1 MTATAV
7 RQLLVGVS
15 SYEDAALELP
25 AGTARNV
32 EELREALTAS
42 QHPHNEPSSRA
53 PQACRVLEPGDASQ
67 VLDEVAAAA
76 QEQPSLVVY
85 WTGHAAITQEDGVR
99 LALPHSRVNDLST
112 WMPAELLIESMSPR
126 LDDRQDRLLILDAC
140 LGAGQS
146 AASPRSDVDVSEV
159 VTSMGRPGV
168 AVWAGLGR
176 TATGFAANSRD
187 TSVFTQELA
196 HLLLKAAESMTPLN
210 LQAAHEWLAQELER
224 SGYPPPCLGNA
235 DAFRGSLAQASDPA
249 PQRRRRAGR
258 LVRRAL
264 GRLVPADTRRYA
276 LVCGMALWGAREQDT
291 SPYKNALWLYERLLA
306 SGWGFTRDTTTVVGS
321 VTRQELRS
329 KISELASQ
337 GQNLILVYLSGA
349 ARVFSERDSL
359 DVVVALA
366 GEQSVS
372 VSELV
377 EMLRTSRAERVTLL
391 IDAYQSH
398 TQTAVARRLAA
409 TAQARGWAPAAGASR
424 LAITWATSPAASG
437 LDPLALTAQGS
448 APTEEQG
455 WGDVLYPL
463 PGTGRWPGPWRFSFP
478 EAEIRYLPGS
488 GPLAAWQTLLGS
500 LREPSA
506 DASVAEWLLSVDPAG
521 VGDVPGD
528 PFVGLATPPAVPPA
542 SPPPPEAKSSA
553 RLRVVGGTYPAAA
566 GREILL
572 AFDYQS
578 HQAGTVP
585 VCGDDPLDLTVV
597 VSADDAAVEPR
608 LFYTRVDRD
617 AGTPTQCIRL
627 TPRTSAPVKVQ
638 LSVMRRGDGALL
650 QELTTVLPVAAPENA
665 ALS

>member
-7 RQLLVGVS
+7 RHLLVGVS

-25 AGTARNV
+25 AGTAHNV
-32 EELREALTAS
+32 AQLREALTAS
-42 QHPHNEPSSRA
+42 QHHHDDASSMA
-53 PQACRVLEPGDASQ
+53 PRACRVLEPGDASQ
-67 VLDEVAAAA
+67 VLDEVAAVA

-85 WTGHAAITQEDGVR
+85 WTGHAAITPEDGVC
-99 LALPHSRVNDLST
+99 LALPHSRVDDLST
-112 WMPAELLIESMSPR
+112 WMPADLLIESMSPR
-126 LDDRQDRLLILDAC
+126 VDERWDRLLILDAC

-146 AASPRSDVDVSEV
+146 TAGGRSDVDVSEV

-187 TSVFTQELA
+187 TSVFTQVLA
-196 HLLLKAAESMTPLN
+196 HLLLRAAESMTPLK
-210 LQAAHEWLAQELER
+210 LQAAHEWLVQELER

-235 DAFRGSLAQASDPA
+235 GAFRSFLAQASDPA
-249 PQRRRRAGR
+249 PQRRRADR

-291 SPYKNALWLYERLLA
+291 SPYKNAVWLYERLLA

-337 GQNLILVYLSGA
+337 GQNLVLVYLSGA

-359 DVVVALA
+359 DVMVALA
-366 GEQSVS
+366 EEQSVS

-398 TQTAVARRLAA
+398 TQTAVADRLAA
-409 TAQARGWAPAAGASR
+409 VAQACGWAPAAGASR

-437 LDPLALTAQGS
+437 PDPLALTAQGS
-448 APTEEQG
+448 ALTDEQG
-455 WGDVLYPL
+455 WGDLLYSL
-463 PGTGRWPGPWRFSFP
+463 PGTGHWPRPWRFSFP

-506 DASVAEWLLSVDPAG
+506 DASVAQWLLSVNPAG
-521 VGDVPGD
+521 VGDVPSD
-528 PFVGLATPPAVPPA
+528 PFAGLVPPPAVPPA
-542 SPPPPEAKSSA
+542 SSPPPEAKSSA

-578 HQAGTVP
+578 HQPGTVP

-627 TPRTSAPVKVQ
+627 TPRTGTPVKVQ

-650 QELTTVLPVAAPENA
+650 QELTTVLPAAAPENA